1 MLKIKELKIKKS
13 IANKHRKTLKF
24 LWFIT
29 WVIFLPIVIIQ
40 FLGELF
46 DKLSSIC
53 ANIRN
58 NIVYTIFKIIYYKEI
73 TAGLVEKIE
82 E

>member
-1 MLKIKELKIKKS
+1 MLKIKELRIKKS
-13 IANKHRKTLKF
+13 IADKHRKTLNF

-29 WVIFLPIVIIQ
+29 WIIFLPIVVIQ
-40 FLGELF
+40 FLGQIF

-58 NIVYTIFKIIYYKEI
+58 NIVYRIFKIIYYKEI
-73 TAGLVEKIE
+73 QRD
-82 E
+82 